1 MEDRASL
8 ISGTTG
14 TADVRN
20 ARRIGCSVGGTC
32 RAGGL
37 AMKNDATHAVSLA
50 LGILMDP
57 QSKQQQK
64 RRAAIVIQRVVFK
77 ANDGLMQA
85 AEILASVAMGEVG
98 PSIQREANAW
108 LVGGE
113 N

>member
-1 MEDRASL
+1 
-8 ISGTTG
+8 
-14 TADVRN
+14 
-20 ARRIGCSVGGTC
+20 
-32 RAGGL
+32 
-37 AMKNDATHAVSLA
+37 MKNDAMYTVSLA

-57 QSKQQQK
+57 QSKQQK
-64 RRAAIVIQRVVFK
+64 RRAAIAIQRVVFK